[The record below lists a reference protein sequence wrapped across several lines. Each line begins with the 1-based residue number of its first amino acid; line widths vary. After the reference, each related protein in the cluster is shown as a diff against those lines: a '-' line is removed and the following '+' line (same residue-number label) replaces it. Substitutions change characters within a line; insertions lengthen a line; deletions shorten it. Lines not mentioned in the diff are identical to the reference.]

1 MFYLLLILSFFILS
15 CQTSEDVK
23 IISIT
28 HSEIFNDEEEI
39 GTPRDIMVNDSL
51 VIVVDKYTP
60 FIIYDRRTSEHLA
73 NKGEY
78 GSGPLEFNRIEQL
91 TSYKNKLYTY
101 DMMKSM
107 LYEVF
112 FLIEDTVCYSIRP
125 IWEEQLYNTTT
136 VLPNCD
142 NKFLCLG
149 IYEDNQIKL
158 MDDKGCVMESLFEY
172 PYRDE
177 NEKKLSNLNRFLAY
191 QGCAVNSPNGT
202 NFIHACSS
210 CNYITAFSMIDSKLH
225 KKEKINSYP
234 TYKIENK
241 EDLHSTPFSAH
252 SPMGYMDVS
261 ATDEYIYLLYSG
273 KSYAKHNNDVF
284 CGNIVKIYNWDLE
297 YICELHLDLSTYN
310 ICATEDNQLL
320 YTVSLAP
327 DYKVVKY
334 EIPQL

>member
-1 MFYLLLILSFFILS
+1 M
-15 CQTSEDVK
+15 
-23 IISIT
+23 
-28 HSEIFNDEEEI
+28 
-39 GTPRDIMVNDSL
+39 
-51 VIVVDKYTP
+51 
-60 FIIYDRRTSEHLA
+60 
-73 NKGEY
+73 
-78 GSGPLEFNRIEQL
+78 
-91 TSYKNKLYTY
+91 
-101 DMMKSM
+101 
-107 LYEVF
+107 
-112 FLIEDTVCYSIRP
+112 
-125 IWEEQLYNTTT
+125 
-136 VLPNCD
+136 
-142 NKFLCLG
+142 G

-158 MDDKGCVMESLFEY
+158 LDDKGCVMESLFEY

-241 EDLHSTPFSAH
+241 EDLHSTSFSAH